1 VSWKAESASGK
12 ITSLRAARATRPGG
26 GEAPRE
32 GYSLHGRAA
41 WFELRRRARLEPM
54 RCFGPSASL
63 KARLRRDEL
72 TEAFGE
78 GYDEAEEARIFALE
92 ELARQQSE
100 LEEAFGEGYDPEE
113 EARLFAEEDAVPP
126 AAPQREARGGE
137 FGGEIEI
144 AEGSSTRR
152 RDASETVATSPR
164 AHPKA
169 PPKEASDGD
178 GATVTAP
185 SRTLP
190 LSTPEDPPTKTEE
203 TELVP
208 TELLRDEEL
217 LRVAK
222 PANAPARAALAAE
235 ASGAS
240 PAARRTDAR
249 FAAETNERAPAPVSS
264 SSLPPLDLGDPEKYR
279 RLRETLGV
287 EAALRTPLRRLLAPL
302 EAAANENE
310 REREKGNPDLF
321 VPMEMPRGLLLPFA
335 QHEAYGRL
343 KLREIRQE
351 DGSVGYGTRAAEGA
365 GAPR

>member
-1 VSWKAESASGK
+1 
-12 ITSLRAARATRPGG
+12 
-26 GEAPRE
+26 
-32 GYSLHGRAA
+32 
-41 WFELRRRARLEPM
+41 M

-72 TEAFGE
+72 AEAFGE

-113 EARLFAEEDAVPP
+113 EARLFAEEDAEPP

-137 FGGEIEI
+137 IGGEI
-144 AEGSSTRR
+144 AHGSSTRHT
-152 RDASETVATSPR
+152 RDASQSAKVGHVKDVATSSR
-164 AHPKA
+164 AGSKA
-169 PPKEASDGD
+169 PPKEASDDD
-178 GATVTAP
+178 GATVTAR
-185 SRTLP
+185 RTSS
-190 LSTPEDPPTKTEE
+190 LSTPEPLSTKAEE

-208 TELLRDEEL
+208 PTELLRNEEL

-222 PANAPARAALAAE
+222 PADAPRGPAAPAAE
-235 ASGAS
+235 ASAAS
-240 PAARRTDAR
+240 PAARRTGSR
-249 FAAETNERAPAPVSS
+249 FENAETNERAPGAPASSS

-287 EAALRTPLRRLLAPL
+287 EAALRAPLSRLLAPL
-302 EAAANENE
+302 EAAAKDENQ
-310 REREKGNPDLF
+310 RGREKGNPDLF
-321 VPMEMPRGLLLPFA
+321 VPLEMPRGLLLPFA
-335 QHEAYGRL
+335 HHEAYGRL

>member
-1 VSWKAESASGK
+1 
-12 ITSLRAARATRPGG
+12 
-26 GEAPRE
+26 
-32 GYSLHGRAA
+32 
-41 WFELRRRARLEPM
+41 M

-72 TEAFGE
+72 AEAFGE

-113 EARLFAEEDAVPP
+113 EARLFAEEDAEPP

-137 FGGEIEI
+137 LGGEI
-144 AEGSSTRR
+144 AHNVSSTSSR
-152 RDASETVATSPR
+152 RDASQSAKVGHVKDVATSSC
-164 AHPKA
+164 AGSKA
-169 PPKEASDGD
+169 PPKEASDDD
-178 GATVTAP
+178 GATVTAR
-185 SRTLP
+185 RTSS
-190 LSTPEDPPTKTEE
+190 LSTPEPLSTKAEE
-203 TELVP
+203 TEFVP
-208 TELLRDEEL
+208 TELLRNEEL

-222 PANAPARAALAAE
+222 PADAPRGPAAPAAE
-235 ASGAS
+235 ASAAS
-240 PAARRTDAR
+240 PAAQRTGSR
-249 FAAETNERAPAPVSS
+249 FENAETAPGAPASSS

-287 EAALRTPLRRLLAPL
+287 EAALRAPLSRLLAPL
-302 EAAANENE
+302 EAAAKDENQ
-310 REREKGNPDLF
+310 RGREKGNPDLF
-321 VPMEMPRGLLLPFA
+321 VPLEMPRGLLLPFA
-335 QHEAYGRL
+335 HHEAYGRL

>member
-1 VSWKAESASGK
+1 
-12 ITSLRAARATRPGG
+12 
-26 GEAPRE
+26 
-32 GYSLHGRAA
+32 
-41 WFELRRRARLEPM
+41 M

-113 EARLFAEEDAVPP
+113 EARLFAEEEAEPP

-137 FGGEIEI
+137 IGGEI
-144 AEGSSTRR
+144 AHGSSTSR
-152 RDASETVATSPR
+152 RDASQSAKVGQVKDVATSSR
-164 AHPKA
+164 AGSKA
-169 PPKEASDGD
+169 PPKEASDDD
-178 GATVTAP
+178 GATVTAR
-185 SRTLP
+185 RTSS
-190 LSTPEDPPTKTEE
+190 LSTPEPLSTKAEE

-222 PANAPARAALAAE
+222 PADAPRGPAAPAAE

-310 REREKGNPDLF
+310 RRREKGNPDLF
-321 VPMEMPRGLLLPFA
+321 VPTEMPRGLLLPFA
-335 QHEAYGRL
+335 HHEAYGRL

>member
-1 VSWKAESASGK
+1 
-12 ITSLRAARATRPGG
+12 
-26 GEAPRE
+26 
-32 GYSLHGRAA
+32 
-41 WFELRRRARLEPM
+41 M

-72 TEAFGE
+72 AEAFGE

-100 LEEAFGEGYDPEE
+100 LEEAFGEGYDPEV
-113 EARLFAEEDAVPP
+113 EARLFAEEDAEPP

-137 FGGEIEI
+137 LGGEI
-144 AEGSSTRR
+144 AHGSSTSR
-152 RDASETVATSPR
+152 RDASQSAKVGQVKDVATSSR
-164 AHPKA
+164 AGSKA
-169 PPKEASDGD
+169 PPKEASDDD
-178 GATVTAP
+178 GATVTAR
-185 SRTLP
+185 RTSS
-190 LSTPEDPPTKTEE
+190 LSTPEPLSTKAEE

-208 TELLRDEEL
+208 TELLRNEEL

-222 PANAPARAALAAE
+222 PADAPRGPAAPAAE
-235 ASGAS
+235 ASAAS
-240 PAARRTDAR
+240 PAARRTGAR
-249 FAAETNERAPAPVSS
+249 FENAETNERAPGAPASSS

-287 EAALRTPLRRLLAPL
+287 EAALRAPLSRLLAPL
-302 EAAANENE
+302 EAAAKDENQ
-310 REREKGNPDLF
+310 RGREKGNPDLF
-321 VPMEMPRGLLLPFA
+321 VPLEMPRGLLLPFA
-335 QHEAYGRL
+335 HHEAYGRL